1 VADGPVRA
9 PGRVGASTGALTP
22 EERLL
27 RDTAREFAQREIAP
41 TAIERDEEER
51 FDRSIF
57 RRMGELGL
65 TGAPLP
71 ESIGGGGFS
80 YLGWALVMEE
90 IGAADMAS
98 AVTLSVHL
106 LSQFPVL
113 NHGTDEQIGRWLA
126 PMIAGEALGA
136 FCLTEPSG
144 GSDAAALRTRARRYA
159 SSGEELDGEAAASE
173 VASYRLDGTKI
184 WISNA
189 PEADRYLVFATVDP
203 SKGSKGITAFLME
216 KGASGFQFGAHE
228 KKMGIRA
235 CPAAELIFDGADV
248 PVANRLGDEGRGY
261 RIALSSLA
269 EGRISIGA
277 ACVGLARS
285 ALEQSAAYLQQRK
298 AFGMPLSDQ
307 QGLRFTLAE
316 MARDVAAARAL
327 VHEAARA
334 KDRGEPIG
342 ELSSLAKWTASDAA
356 MKVATD
362 AVQLFGG
369 SGYSRETGI
378 ERLMRDAKGAQ
389 IYEGTNQIHRLIVAD
404 AVLERARAG
413 A

>member
-1 VADGPVRA
+1 MSATA
-9 PGRVGASTGALTP
+9 AAATGSGGLTA
-22 EERLL
+22 EEALL

-41 TAIERDEEER
+41 SAIERDEQER

-57 RRMGELGL
+57 GRMGELGL

-71 ESIGGGGFS
+71 EAVGGGGFS

-113 NHGTDEQIGRWLA
+113 NFGSDEQKERWLPA
-126 PMIAGEALGA
+126 MIAGEALGA
-136 FCLTEPSG
+136 FCLTEPAG
-144 GSDAAALRTRARRYA
+144 GSDAAALRTRA
-159 SSGEELDGEAAASE
+159 EKVDGG
-173 VASYRLDGTKI
+173 YRLTGTKI

-189 PEADRYLVFATVDP
+189 PEAERYLVFATIDP
-203 SKGSKGITAFLME
+203 ALGSKGITAFLVE
-216 KGASGFQFGAHE
+216 KGADGVRFGAHE
-228 KKMGIRA
+228 RKMGIRS
-235 CPAAELIFDGADV
+235 CPAAELVFDGAFIPD
-248 PVANRLGDEGRGY
+248 ANLLGEAGRGY

-277 ACVGLARS
+277 ACVGIARS
-285 ALEQSAAYLQQRK
+285 ALEQSASYLQQRK
-298 AFGMPLSDQ
+298 AFGAPLSEL
-307 QGLRFTLAE
+307 QGLRFMLAE

-342 ELSSLAKWTASDAA
+342 EASSLAKWSASDTA

-404 AVLERARAG
+404 AVLDRAKPRG
-413 A
+413 

>member
-1 VADGPVRA
+1 MTAGIAAGA
-9 PGRVGASTGALTP
+9 PSGGLSA

-41 TAIERDEEER
+41 SAIERDEQER

-71 ESIGGGGFS
+71 ESVGGGGFS

-90 IGAADMAS
+90 IAAADGSIAL
-98 AVTLSVHL
+98 TLAAHNSLCLGHL
-106 LSQFPVL
+106 LVAASGEPIF
-113 NHGTDEQIGRWLA
+113 
-126 PMIAGEALGA
+126 EALGA
-136 FCLTEPSG
+136 FCLTEASG
-144 GSDAAALRTRARRYA
+144 GSDAAALRTRATRLGRDGQEFA
-159 SSGEELDGEAAASE
+159 SGATQSE
-173 VASYRLDGTKI
+173 VSEYRLTGTKT

-189 PEADRYLVFATVDP
+189 PDADRYLVFATIDP
-203 SKGSKGITAFLME
+203 SKGPKGITAFLVE
-216 KGASGFQFGAHE
+216 KGTPGFQFGAHE

-235 CPAAELIFDGADV
+235 CPAAELIFDGAVV
-248 PVANRLGDEGRGY
+248 PAGNRLGDEGGGY

-277 ACVGLARS
+277 ACVGIARS

-298 AFGMPLSDQ
+298 AFGAPLADQ
-307 QGLRFTLAE
+307 QGLKFMLAE
-316 MARDVAAARAL
+316 MSRDIAAARAL
-327 VHEAARA
+327 VREAARA

-342 ELSSLAKWTASDAA
+342 EASSIAKWTASDTA

-369 SGYSRETGI
+369 TGYSRETGI

-404 AVLERARAG
+404 AVLERARP
-413 A
+413 

>member
-1 VADGPVRA
+1 MTGDG
-9 PGRVGASTGALTP
+9 GLTA

-27 RDTAREFAQREIAP
+27 RDTAREFAQREVAP
-41 TAIERDEEER
+41 TAIERDENER

-57 RRMGELGL
+57 ARMGELGL

-113 NHGTDEQIGRWLA
+113 NYGSEEQKARWL
-126 PMIAGEALGA
+126 PPLIAGEALGA

-144 GSDAAALRTRARRYA
+144 GSDASALRTRATRIDGA
-159 SSGEELDGEAAASE
+159 SGKDSTDGDA
-173 VASYRLDGTKI
+173 YRLDGTKT

-189 PEADRYLVFATVDP
+189 PEADHYLVFATVDP
-203 SKGSKGITAFLME
+203 SRGSKGITAFLVQ
-216 KGASGFQFGAHE
+216 KGTPGFRFGAHE

-235 CPAAELIFDGADV
+235 CPAAELIFHGAIV
-248 PVANRLGDEGRGY
+248 PAANRLGDEGGGY

-277 ACVGLARS
+277 GCVGIARS
-285 ALEQSAAYLQQRK
+285 ALEQSAAYLLQRK
-298 AFGMPLSDQ
+298 AFGAPLSEL
-307 QGLRFTLAE
+307 QGLKFMLAE

-334 KDRGEPIG
+334 KDAGEPIG
-342 ELSSLAKWTASDAA
+342 ELSSLAKWTASDTA
-356 MKVATD
+356 MNVATD

-404 AVLERARAG
+404 AVLKRAG
-413 A
+413 AAG

>member
-1 VADGPVRA
+1 VAEA
-9 PGRVGASTGALTP
+9 SPGGLTA

-41 TAIERDEEER
+41 TAIERDAQER

-57 RRMGELGL
+57 SRMGELGL

-113 NHGTDEQIGRWLA
+113 NYGSEEQVNRWLP
-126 PMIAGEALGA
+126 PMVAAEALGA

-144 GSDAAALRTRARRYA
+144 GSDAAALRTRATA
-159 SSGEELDGEAAASE
+159 TDDGTG
-173 VASYRLDGTKI
+173 YRLDGTKI

-189 PEADRYLVFATVDP
+189 PDADRYLVFATVDP
-203 SKGSKGITAFLME
+203 AKGSKGITAFLVE
-216 KGASGFQFGAHE
+216 KGTPGFRFGAHE
-228 KKMGIRA
+228 KKMGIRS
-235 CPAAELIFDGADV
+235 CPAAELIFDGAVV
-248 PVANRLGDEGRGY
+248 PAENRLGDEGGGY

-277 ACVGLARS
+277 GCVGIARS
-285 ALEQSAAYLQQRK
+285 ALEQAAAYLQQRK
-298 AFGMPLSDQ
+298 AFGVSLAEQ
-307 QGLRFTLAE
+307 QGLKFMLAE

-327 VHEAARA
+327 VHDAARA

-342 ELSSLAKWTASDAA
+342 ELSSLAKWTASDTA

-404 AVLERARAG
+404 AVLNRASASG
-413 A
+413 

>member
-1 VADGPVRA
+1 
-9 PGRVGASTGALTP
+9 
-22 EERLL
+22 
-27 RDTAREFAQREIAP
+27 
-41 TAIERDEEER
+41 
-51 FDRSIF
+51 
-57 RRMGELGL
+57 MGELGL

-71 ESIGGGGFS
+71 ESVGGGGFS
-80 YLGWALVMEE
+80 YLGWSLVMEE

-113 NHGTDEQIGRWLA
+113 NFGTEEQIARWLP
-126 PMIAGEALGA
+126 PMIAGDALGA
-136 FCLTEPSG
+136 FCLTEPAG
-144 GSDAAALRTRARRYA
+144 GSDAAALRTRADRVD
-159 SSGEELDGEAAASE
+159 DG
-173 VASYRLDGTKI
+173 SYRLTGTKI

-203 SKGSKGITAFLME
+203 TKGSKGITAFLVE
-216 KGASGFQFGAHE
+216 KATPGFSFGAHE

-235 CPAAELIFDGADV
+235 IPAAELIFDGALV
-248 PVANRLGDEGRGY
+248 PAENRLGDEGRGY

-277 ACVGLARS
+277 ACVGIARS

-298 AFGMPLSDQ
+298 AFGAPLSEL
-307 QGLRFTLAE
+307 QGLKFMLAE

-327 VHEAARA
+327 VHGAARA
-334 KDRGEPIG
+334 KDRNEPIG
-342 ELSSLAKWTASDAA
+342 ELSSLAKWTASDTA

-389 IYEGTNQIHRLIVAD
+389 IYEGTNQIHRSIVAD
-404 AVLERARAG
+404 AVLERARTG

>member
-1 VADGPVRA
+1 VVSGS
-9 PGRVGASTGALTP
+9 GLTA

-27 RDTAREFAQREIAP
+27 RDTAREFAQREVAP
-41 TAIERDEEER
+41 TAIERDEQER

-57 RRMGELGL
+57 TRMGELGL

-90 IGAADMAS
+90 LGAADMAT

-113 NHGTDEQIGRWLA
+113 NYGTDEQIARWLG
-126 PMIAGEALGA
+126 PMVAGEQLGA

-144 GSDAAALRTRARRYA
+144 GSDAAALRTRADRVD
-159 SSGEELDGEAAASE
+159 DGANAGD
-173 VASYRLDGTKI
+173 YRLNGTKI

-203 SKGSKGITAFLME
+203 SKGAKGITAFLVE
-216 KGASGFQFGAHE
+216 KGTPGFRFGAHE
-228 KKMGIRA
+228 KKMGIRSI
-235 CPAAELIFDGADV
+235 PASELIFEDALV
-248 PVANRLGDEGRGY
+248 PAANRLGDEGGGY

-269 EGRISIGA
+269 EGRISIAA
-277 ACVGLARS
+277 ACVGIARS

-298 AFGMPLSDQ
+298 AFGAPLSEL
-307 QGLRFTLAE
+307 QGLKFMLAE
-316 MARDVAAARAL
+316 MAREVAAARAL

-334 KDRGEPIG
+334 KDRGEPLG
-342 ELSSLAKWTASDAA
+342 EISSLAKWTASDTA

-404 AVLERARAG
+404 AVLKRAAAG